1 MLSSETRDHD
11 RKKVSDPVSKRL
23 LEADILDRN
32 PMTFRTLTLCATLLL
47 AQAGIASAQTV
58 KLEFLNGR
66 VNLSAQNAPV
76 RLILAE
82 WTRLG
87 GTRMVNGDRV
97 AGPPLTLELNGVPE
111 RQALDIVLR
120 GVAGYMIAARDVT
133 AAGASRFD
141 RVMILP
147 TSAAPRPAPPTTA
160 VATFPQPRVPQPPAP
175 VPFPSDPD
183 SDDVDFDDPA
193 ELPVGANPR
202 GRVVT
207 PGLPPGAVPPAA
219 QGGVFLPPGNAPPP
233 VAIPPAGG
241 VVIRNG
247 APPTFVPVPETTPQQ
262 VRPGP
267 PAGPFNPFTNLPG
280 SSRPGEIAPAPQ
292 QQPNRGPVP
301 ADER

>member
-1 MLSSETRDHD
+1 MST
-11 RKKVSDPVSKRL
+11 
-23 LEADILDRN
+23 
-32 PMTFRTLTLCATLLL
+32 RTLTICLALLL
-47 AQAGIASAQTV
+47 APAAVSSAQSV
-58 KLEFLNGR
+58 KLEFDNGR

-97 AGPPLTLELNGVPE
+97 TGPPLTLELTGVPE

-120 GVAGYMIAARDVT
+120 GVAGYMIAAREVI

-147 TSAAPRPAPPTTA
+147 TSAAPRPAPPTAA
-160 VATFPQPRVPQPPAP
+160 VATFPQPRVAQPPPP
-175 VPFPSDPD
+175 VAFPPDGDP
-183 SDDVDFDDPA
+183 DDVDFDDPS
-193 ELPVGANPR
+193 ELPVGVGPR

-207 PGLPPGAVPPAA
+207 PGQPMPA
-219 QGGVFLPPGNAPPP
+219 QGGVPGAPPGVP
-233 VAIPPAGG
+233 VTIPPAGG

-247 APPTFVPVPETTPQQ
+247 APPTFVPVPETTPQPA
-262 VRPGP
+262 RPAP
-267 PAGPFNPFTNLPG
+267 AAGPFNPFTTLPG
-280 SSRPGEIAPAPQ
+280 SSRPGEIAPVPQ

-301 ADER
+301 ADDR

>member
-1 MLSSETRDHD
+1 MS
-11 RKKVSDPVSKRL
+11 
-23 LEADILDRN
+23 A
-32 PMTFRTLTLCATLLL
+32 RTLTICLALLL
-47 AQAGIASAQTV
+47 AHAGVSSAQSV
-58 KLEFLNGR
+58 KLEFNDGR

-82 WTRLG
+82 WARLG

-97 AGPPLTLELNGVPE
+97 TGPPLTLELSGVAE

-175 VPFPSDPD
+175 VPFPADPD
-183 SDDVDFDDPA
+183 SDDIDFDDPA
-193 ELPVGANPR
+193 ELPIGVGPR

-207 PGLPPGAVPPAA
+207 PGGQPMPGQGGVQVPGAVPVA
-219 QGGVFLPPGNAPPP
+219 VPPT
-233 VAIPPAGG
+233 GG

-247 APPTFVPVPETTPQQ
+247 APPTFVPVPETTPQP

-267 PAGPFNPFTNLPG
+267 PGGPFNPFTNLPG
-280 SSRPGEIAPAPQ
+280 SSRPGEIAPVP